1 MSPSHADFDIVDFH
15 SHHIPTRFEQTAVR
29 SAPANQRARWE
40 ALAPRRS
47 DEDFL
52 LKDIREGDIAA
63 RVVNIPAQ
71 LIADTEGCVPH
82 ETIRTMILRRLS
94 GDIPAAFTDWRRSM
108 PMTAT
113 GRPGRLSAPSAIS
126 DCAVFLSTARAAM
139 S

>member
-1 MSPSHADFDIVDFH
+1 MVAVVVCRNRLGLIVSPIGRQA
-15 SHHIPTRFEQTAVR
+15 PTPQVARRF
-29 SAPANQRARWE
+29 
-40 ALAPRRS
+40 RRLS